1 MPVKKGTPIQSIYS
15 KNQNGIPQQSFQV
28 NHNKPRA
35 NKIILRLTCQFCM
48 PITVTDMLACMR
60 IQRMYVY
67 VTIDSMIRFHIN
79 RFSHRLY
86 LCSFK
91 FLSLAS
97 RLNLP
102 PLENISL
109 RFISSRDWKRQRFTP
124 CSLFCAVPGIWT
136 PWTGSFSILLRVK
149 SLPFQIL
156 ESWKR

>member
-1 MPVKKGTPIQSIYS
+1 MPVKKGTPIQGIYS
-15 KNQNGIPQQSFQV
+15 KNQNGIPQQIFQV
-28 NHNKPRA
+28 NHNKPRE

-48 PITVTDMLACMR
+48 PITVTDMLACMK

-109 RFISSRDWKRQRFTP
+109 RFISSRD
-124 CSLFCAVPGIWT
+124 
-136 PWTGSFSILLRVK
+136 
-149 SLPFQIL
+149 
-156 ESWKR
+156 